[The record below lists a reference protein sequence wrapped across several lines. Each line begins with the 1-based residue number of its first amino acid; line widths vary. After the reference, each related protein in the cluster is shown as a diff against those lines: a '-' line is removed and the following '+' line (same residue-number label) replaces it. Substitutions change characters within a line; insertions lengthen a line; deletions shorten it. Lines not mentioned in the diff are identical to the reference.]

1 MTLKMIAV
9 LRMMMPG
16 INMVAATAN
25 QTLDPQGREKAIA
38 AGGVFGIV
46 FLKRHHFFS
55 GYRRTRQTTVFH
67 RVGAQRVP

>member
-38 AGGVFGIV
+38 VNC
-46 FLKRHHFFS
+46 
-55 GYRRTRQTTVFH
+55 H
-67 RVGAQRVP
+67 RKVNSFAIES